1 MIHRRDEFRGA
12 QATID
17 KVHQLAKDG
26 KINLFTQYQMASV
39 KGDKN
44 LESIDIKHDNN
55 EIKNLKTDY
64 VLGFFGLIMQLGP
77 IANWGLNI
85 DKKTIEVDTEKFET
99 NQKGIYAVGDICN
112 YPGKLKLILSGF
124 HEGALAARACF
135 KLARPNEKYRF
146 EFTTSSKTIKERL
159 GVKKVIEL
167 YSANTPNGK
176 KISIMLEEIGYE
188 YKVINIDLNK
198 GDQFKPEFK
207 KISPFSKIP
216 VIIDQDNNKNI
227 FESGAILMYLAE
239 QSGKFYDTKDRLEI
253 NQWLM
258 AQMGY
263 VGPMLGQHHQ
273 FHHYN
278 PGKSQFGEERYF
290 KISKRIYEELDE
302 RLSKSRFLAGE
313 NYTIADIGT
322 FPWIA
327 RHEWHDIGLKNYKNL
342 TRWYVEIS
350 EREAVKKGFK
360 FMNKDEVPPKP

>member
-1 MIHRRDEFRGA
+1 MID
-12 QATID
+12 
-17 KVHQLAKDG
+17 
-26 KINLFTQYQMASV
+26 
-39 KGDKN
+39 
-44 LESIDIKHDNN
+44 
-55 EIKNLKTDY
+55 
-64 VLGFFGLIMQLGP
+64 
-77 IANWGLNI
+77 
-85 DKKTIEVDTEKFET
+85 
-99 NQKGIYAVGDICN
+99 
-112 YPGKLKLILSGF
+112 
-124 HEGALAARACF
+124 
-135 KLARPNEKYRF
+135 
-146 EFTTSSKTIKERL
+146 
-159 GVKKVIEL
+159 L

-207 KISPFSKIP
+207 KISPLSKIP

-302 RLSKSRFLAGE
+302 RLSQSRFLAGE

>member
-1 MIHRRDEFRGA
+1 
-12 QATID
+12 
-17 KVHQLAKDG
+17 
-26 KINLFTQYQMASV
+26 
-39 KGDKN
+39 
-44 LESIDIKHDNN
+44 
-55 EIKNLKTDY
+55 
-64 VLGFFGLIMQLGP
+64 
-77 IANWGLNI
+77 
-85 DKKTIEVDTEKFET
+85 
-99 NQKGIYAVGDICN
+99 
-112 YPGKLKLILSGF
+112 
-124 HEGALAARACF
+124 
-135 KLARPNEKYRF
+135 
-146 EFTTSSKTIKERL
+146 
-159 GVKKVIEL
+159 
-167 YSANTPNGK
+167 
-176 KISIMLEEIGYE
+176 MLEEIGYE

-239 QSGKFYDTKDRLEI
+239 QSGKFYDEEDRLEI

-302 RLSKSRFLAGE
+302 RLSQSRFLAGE